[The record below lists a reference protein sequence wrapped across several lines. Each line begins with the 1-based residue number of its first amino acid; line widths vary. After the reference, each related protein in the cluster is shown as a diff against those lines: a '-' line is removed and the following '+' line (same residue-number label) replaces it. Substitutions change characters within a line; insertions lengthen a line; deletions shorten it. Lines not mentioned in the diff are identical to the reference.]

1 MNQKT
6 KSIFLLVLTAMIWGF
21 AFIAQ
26 RVGGSI
32 LGPFT
37 YNGIRFVLGA
47 FSLIPAML
55 LFELQNVDKEKV
67 KRTIKPS
74 ILCGFFLCAASNLQ
88 QIGIN
93 MTNYAG
99 KAGFLTGFYI
109 IIVPILGLFLKKKVS
124 WNVWLGAV
132 LGVIGLFFIS
142 VNESMSINPG
152 DLLILGSAVLFA
164 LHILC
169 IDHYIDDVYPVRLSF
184 GQFVTSAVISIIIAL
199 IFEDIQFSAVLD
211 AGIPVLYGG
220 IMSVGVGYTTQI
232 LGQKGINPTTAAL
245 ILSLESVFCA
255 IGGVLLLNETL
266 TLRAYFG
273 CFLVFAGILLSQV
286 SFQKKSQ
293 NS

>member
-6 KSIFLLVLTAMIWGF
+6 KSYFLLLLTAMIWGF

-32 LGPFT
+32 LGAFT
-37 YNGIRFVLGA
+37 YNGTRFVLGA
-47 FSLIPAML
+47 LSLIPAIF
-55 LFELQNVDKEKV
+55 LFERKADDPVKL
-67 KRTIKPS
+67 KRTIVPS
-74 ILCGFFLCAASNLQ
+74 ILCGIFLCAASNLQ

-93 MTNYAG
+93 MTDYAG

-109 IIVPILGLFLKKKVS
+109 IIVPILGLFLKKKAGI
-124 WNVWLGAV
+124 NVWIGAI

-142 VNESMSINPG
+142 VNESMTINTG

-169 IDHYIDDVYPVRLSF
+169 IDHFIDEVYPVRLSF
-184 GQFVTSAVISIIIAL
+184 GQFVTSAIISMTFAFLFEEVQFSSIIN
-199 IFEDIQFSAVLD
+199 

-255 IGGVLLLNETL
+255 IGGVLFLHETL
-266 TLRAYFG
+266 TLKAYFG
-273 CFLVFAGILLSQV
+273 CVLVFVGILISQIN
-286 SFQKKSQ
+286 FKKKAKI
-293 NS
+293 